1 MPQLIVLILMFMSCT
16 SAISSQ
22 MIGVSTVL
30 SYDVY
35 KTCEFPINKSQPSH
49 SISNFNIPDINPKA
63 TDNQVLQAGHWCVA
77 GFAIFMAAFGTMLH
91 GVKIDLGFIYVSL
104 TSAAIPVEY

>member
-1 MPQLIVLILMFMSCT
+1 MSCT

-35 KTCEFPINKSQPSH
+35 KTCQCTYFDIHHEAVSLIQ
-49 SISNFNIPDINPKA
+49 IPLDINTKA
-63 TDNQVLQAGHWCVA
+63 TDQQVLRAGHWCVA

-91 GVKIDLGFIYVSL
+91 GVKIDLGFIYVSINML
-104 TSAAIPVEY
+104 RQIHEYD